1 MRYLMA
7 AVAVLACPCHLPIWL
22 ALLSGTA
29 LAGVVSDHLGFAL
42 VPLTLLFVVSAWA
55 VVRLFSQKGRD
66 GRDIRFSR
74 SLR

>member
-7 AVAVLACPCHLPIWL
+7 AIAVLACPCHLPIWL

-29 LAGVVSDHLGFAL
+29 LAGVISNHVGLAFAAVTL
-42 VPLTLLFVVSAWA
+42 VFVMSAWA
-55 VVRLFSQKGRD
+55 AVRLFSRNGRD
-66 GRDIRFSR
+66 TRFSR